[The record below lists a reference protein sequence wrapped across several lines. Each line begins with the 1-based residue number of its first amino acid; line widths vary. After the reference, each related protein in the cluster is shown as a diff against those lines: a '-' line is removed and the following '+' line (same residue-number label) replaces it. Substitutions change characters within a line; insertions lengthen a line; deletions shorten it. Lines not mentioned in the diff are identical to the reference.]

1 MPSMELTFSAEV
13 LPLLESNDQEREALC
28 DYLAE
33 SNSELAEYITK
44 QNYTVRRIAGIVHS
58 LNSIVK
64 GYAPNP
70 EIGKAVYEYA
80 ENLVSFLIRAAAVV
94 QQMRAASGVEKLTSK
109 ALIQKMN
116 EKHPIKNISQFADS
130 IGVSKQ
136 YVSGCIL
143 HKDTTKSEKHER
155 MLNDAFYKWAE
166 YLLKNHSA
174 LYYSVGRLP
183 TMEEI
188 EGWLVYD
195 DEVIK
200 ATLKKMEGY
209 HPSEYSILFSQLA
222 SQKPQL

>member
-1 MPSMELTFSAEV
+1 M
-13 LPLLESNDQEREALC
+13 
-28 DYLAE
+28 
-33 SNSELAEYITK
+33 
-44 QNYTVRRIAGIVHS
+44 RRIAGIVHS

-143 HKDTTKSEKHER
+143 HKDTTKS
-155 MLNDAFYKWAE
+155 
-166 YLLKNHSA
+166 
-174 LYYSVGRLP
+174 
-183 TMEEI
+183 
-188 EGWLVYD
+188 
-195 DEVIK
+195 
-200 ATLKKMEGY
+200 
-209 HPSEYSILFSQLA
+209 
-222 SQKPQL
+222 